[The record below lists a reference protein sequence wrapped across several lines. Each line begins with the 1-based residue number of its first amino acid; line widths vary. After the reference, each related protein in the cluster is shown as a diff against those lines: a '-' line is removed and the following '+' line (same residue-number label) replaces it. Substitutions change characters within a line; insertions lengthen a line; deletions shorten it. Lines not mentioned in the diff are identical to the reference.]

1 MLQLDDR
8 HRADIRTTVAH
19 TRCRSG
25 KAPRKPRRPR
35 CINATSLAFQNDREY
50 SGDVP
55 TKTLMSTNAQIINLG
70 SGDGPAFSAVGDV
83 YRFLATGEQTSGV
96 YVLSEARV
104 LPGGGPPPHIHHR
117 EDESFFILEGEIT
130 FTLCDQKVVA
140 KPGSFIQGPRGIPHA
155 FKNESNAPARMLI
168 QVTPPGF
175 EKFMAEIGQ
184 PVPSFD
190 SPPVPVTPADI
201 QKLLTV
207 APNYGIEI
215 LPPPQ

>member
-1 MLQLDDR
+1 MPVIDGVTENSA
-8 HRADIRTTVAH
+8 RAGD
-19 TRCRSG
+19 
-25 KAPRKPRRPR
+25 
-35 CINATSLAFQNDREY
+35 ATSLVITKESEY

-55 TKTLMSTNAQIINLG
+55 TNTRMSLTAQIINLG
-70 SGDGPAFSAVGDV
+70 PGDGPVFSAVGDV
-83 YRFLATGEQTSGV
+83 YRFLATGEQTGGV

-130 FTLCDQKVVA
+130 FMLGDQKVVA
-140 KPGSFIQGPRGIPHA
+140 KAGTFIQGPRGIPHA
-155 FKNESNAPARMLI
+155 FKNESSAPARMLI

-175 EKFMAEIGQ
+175 EKFMAEIGH

-190 SPPVPVTPADI
+190 SPPVPVTPDDI